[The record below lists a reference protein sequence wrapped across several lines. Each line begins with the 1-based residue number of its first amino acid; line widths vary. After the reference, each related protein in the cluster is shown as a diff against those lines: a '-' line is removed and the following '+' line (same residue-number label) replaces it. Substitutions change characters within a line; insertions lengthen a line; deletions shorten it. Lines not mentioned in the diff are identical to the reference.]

1 MQNSI
6 ISEGKTTNEAIENGL
21 KKLGV
26 TKKDVEIKVLEEE
39 KKSFFDIL
47 APRIVKVE
55 LILKEGKKE
64 HREVKVGE
72 KDIEEAVNK
81 TKDFL
86 NDLKKELGNIEYAIE
101 IKEDIIYIKIE
112 GEKAADLIGYR
123 GETLESIQNIISAIA
138 NKETSARVKIIVD
151 ILNYKEKRR
160 NSLEILAKKVEK
172 TVIKSGKPY
181 RLEPMNAYERKIIH
195 TALQES
201 SEVTTNSVGEEPY
214 LSLIHISEPTRR
226 S

>member
-21 KKLGV
+21 KKLEV

-214 LSLIHISEPTRR
+214 RR
-226 S
+226 VIVRKK

>member
-81 TKDFL
+81 TKNFL
-86 NDLKKELGNIEYAIE
+86 NDLKKELGNIEYAVE

-214 LSLIHISEPTRR
+214 RR
-226 S
+226 VIVRKK

>member
-55 LILKEGKKE
+55 LILKEGKKD

-201 SEVTTNSVGEEPY
+201 SEVTTNSVGE
-214 LSLIHISEPTRR
+214 
-226 S
+226 

>member
-55 LILKEGKKE
+55 LILKEGKKD

-214 LSLIHISEPTRR
+214 RR
-226 S
+226 VIVRKKQIL

>member
-55 LILKEGKKE
+55 LILKEGKKD

-112 GEKAADLIGYR
+112 GEKEADLIGYR

-214 LSLIHISEPTRR
+214 RR
-226 S
+226 VIVRKK

>member
-55 LILKEGKKE
+55 LILKEGKKD

-123 GETLESIQNIISAIA
+123 GETLDSIQNIISAIA

-214 LSLIHISEPTRR
+214 RR
-226 S
+226 VIVRKK

>member
-47 APRIVKVE
+47 AQRIVKVE
-55 LILKEGKKE
+55 LILKEGKKD

-214 LSLIHISEPTRR
+214 RR
-226 S
+226 VIVRKK

>member
-1 MQNSI
+1 MAKTI

-55 LILKEGKKE
+55 LILKEGKKD

-214 LSLIHISEPTRR
+214 RR
-226 S
+226 VIVRKK

>member
-112 GEKAADLIGYR
+112 GEKATDLIGYR

-214 LSLIHISEPTRR
+214 RR
-226 S
+226 VIVRKK

>member
-55 LILKEGKKE
+55 LILKEGKKD

-86 NDLKKELGNIEYAIE
+86 NNLKKELGNIEYAIE

-214 LSLIHISEPTRR
+214 RR
-226 S
+226 VIVRKK

>member
-21 KKLGV
+21 KILGF
-26 TKKDVEIKVLEEE
+26 TKKDVEINVVEEE
-39 KKSFFDIL
+39 KISFFDIL

-55 LILKEGKKE
+55 LILKEGKKD

-214 LSLIHISEPTRR
+214 RR
-226 S
+226 VIVRKK

>member
-55 LILKEGKKE
+55 LMLKEGKKE

-86 NDLKKELGNIEYAIE
+86 NDLKKELGNIEYSIE
-101 IKEDIIYIKIE
+101 IKEDIIYIKID

-214 LSLIHISEPTRR
+214 RR
-226 S
+226 VIVRKK

>member
-101 IKEDIIYIKIE
+101 IKEDIIYIKID

-214 LSLIHISEPTRR
+214 RR
-226 S
+226 VIVRKK

>member
-26 TKKDVEIKVLEEE
+26 TKKYVEIKVLEEE

-55 LILKEGKKE
+55 LILKEGKKD

-214 LSLIHISEPTRR
+214 RR
-226 S
+226 VIVRKK

>member
-55 LILKEGKKE
+55 LILKEDKKE

-214 LSLIHISEPTRR
+214 RR
-226 S
+226 VIVRKK

>member
-55 LILKEGKKE
+55 LILKEGKKD

-86 NDLKKELGNIEYAIE
+86 NDLKKELGNIEYAIG

-214 LSLIHISEPTRR
+214 RR
-226 S
+226 VIVRKK

>member
-55 LILKEGKKE
+55 LILKEGKKD

-160 NSLEILAKKVEK
+160 NSLEKKVEK

-214 LSLIHISEPTRR
+214 RR
-226 S
+226 VIVRKK

>member
-55 LILKEGKKE
+55 LILKEGKKD

-214 LSLIHISEPTRR
+214 RR
-226 S
+226 VMVRKK

>member
-55 LILKEGKKE
+55 LILKEGKKD

-81 TKDFL
+81 TTDFL

-214 LSLIHISEPTRR
+214 RR
-226 S
+226 VIVRKK

>member
-55 LILKEGKKE
+55 LILKEGKKD

-112 GEKAADLIGYR
+112 GEQAADLIGYR

-214 LSLIHISEPTRR
+214 RR
-226 S
+226 VIVRKK

>member
-55 LILKEGKKE
+55 LTLKEGKKE

-72 KDIEEAVNK
+72 KDIEEAANK
-81 TKDFL
+81 TKSFL
-86 NDLKKELGNIEYAIE
+86 NDLKNELGNIEYSIE
-101 IKEDIIYIKIE
+101 IKEDTIYIKID
-112 GEKAADLIGYR
+112 GEKASDLIGYR
-123 GETLESIQNIISAIA
+123 GETLEAIQNIVSAIA
-138 NKETSARVKIIVD
+138 NKETSVKVRTIVD
-151 ILNYKEKRR
+151 ILNYKEKRK
-160 NSLEILAKKVEK
+160 NSLEALAKKVEK

-214 LSLIHISEPTRR
+214 RR
-226 S
+226 VIVRKK

>member
-55 LILKEGKKE
+55 LILKEGKKD

-72 KDIEEAVNK
+72 KDIEESVNK

-214 LSLIHISEPTRR
+214 RR
-226 S
+226 VIVRKK

>member
-55 LILKEGKKE
+55 LILKEGKKD

-201 SEVTTNSVGEEPY
+201 SEVTTNSVGEELY
-214 LSLIHISEPTRR
+214 RR
-226 S
+226 VIVRKK

>member
-55 LILKEGKKE
+55 LILKEGKKD

-214 LSLIHISEPTRR
+214 RR
-226 S
+226 VILRKK

>member
-55 LILKEGKKE
+55 LILKEGKKD

-172 TVIKSGKPY
+172 TVIKTKKSVT
-181 RLEPMNAYERKIIH
+181 LEPMQAYERKIIH
-195 TALQES
+195 AKLQ
-201 SEVTTNSVGEEPY
+201 NSDKVETRSIGEEPRRRVVI
-214 LSLIHISEPTRR
+214 SLKRN
-226 S
+226 

>member
-1 MQNSI
+1 MENKVVA
-6 ISEGKTTNEAIENGL
+6 EGKTTNEAIENGL

-55 LILKEGKKE
+55 LILKEGKKD

-214 LSLIHISEPTRR
+214 RR
-226 S
+226 VIVRKK

>member
-55 LILKEGKKE
+55 LILKEGKKD

-172 TVIKSGKPY
+172 TVIKRCWEGQKSSLFY
-181 RLEPMNAYERKIIH
+181 FAWTRAVL
-195 TALQES
+195 TASRGPLPFAS
-201 SEVTTNSVGEEPY
+201 
-214 LSLIHISEPTRR
+214 I
-226 S
+226 

>member
-55 LILKEGKKE
+55 LILKEGKKD

-138 NKETSARVKIIVD
+138 NKETSARVKIVVD

-214 LSLIHISEPTRR
+214 RR
-226 S
+226 VIVRKKQIL

>member
-55 LILKEGKKE
+55 LILKEGKKD

-86 NDLKKELGNIEYAIE
+86 NDLKKELGNIEYAVE
-101 IKEDIIYIKIE
+101 IKEDIIYIKID

-214 LSLIHISEPTRR
+214 RR
-226 S
+226 VIVRKK